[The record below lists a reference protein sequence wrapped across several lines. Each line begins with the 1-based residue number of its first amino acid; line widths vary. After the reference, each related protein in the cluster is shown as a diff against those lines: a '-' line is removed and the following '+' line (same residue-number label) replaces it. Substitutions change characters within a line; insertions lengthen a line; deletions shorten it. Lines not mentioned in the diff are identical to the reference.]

1 MNLEDH
7 TVTRKGKPV
16 ELTAKE
22 FEILKL
28 FLQNPKR
35 VYTKEQLFSLVWK
48 DAYLGDENAV
58 NVHMSRLWNKIE
70 EDSRNPRYVVTVWG
84 IGYKLGDVLLGI
96 ILYQQYTFHQGTQA
110 RLGELHHTLGKILD
124 GDSREQVMVF
134 TENPKLKELAA
145 QINRLLER
153 QRKIQAD
160 YSRSELASGTPW
172 HCPGYPVQA
181 GAADPG

>member
-1 MNLEDH
+1 MNGGL
-7 TVTRKGKPV
+7 
-16 ELTAKE
+16 
-22 FEILKL
+22 L
-28 FLQNPKR
+28 FFFCF
-35 VYTKEQLFSLVWK
+35 TI
-48 DAYLGDENAV
+48 A
-58 NVHMSRLWNKIE
+58 
-70 EDSRNPRYVVTVWG
+70 
-84 IGYKLGDVLLGI
+84 VLLGI

-160 YSRSELASGTPW
+160 YRRSELASKRMLSNISHDMKTPMTVVL
-172 HCPGYPVQA
+172 GYLEIMRLNGQA
-181 GAADPG
+181 APEMLEKTEQKAQSVLELINQFFTLAKIEAGDLVTEPPPRKKAL